1 MIPGKLKSFNG
12 IGFFINWVLSLGIIG
27 YLKLCRPT
35 SGFGGHL
42 YSSSEGHIPQ
52 YSSAGVGA
60 ASYPLYSKYAPYR
73 DSSSFSPSQTSF
85 YRDASDVNGASNG
98 VRFGD
103 DPQDI
108 AYRSSKPNA

>member
-1 MIPGKLKSFNG
+1 M
-12 IGFFINWVLSLGIIG
+12 
-27 YLKLCRPT
+27 
-35 SGFGGHL
+35 
-42 YSSSEGHIPQ
+42 YSKEGHIPQ

-60 ASYPLYSKYAPYR
+60 ASYPQYSKYAPYR
-73 DSSSFSPSQTSF
+73 DTPSFSASPSLNSY
-85 YRDASDVNGASNG
+85 YRDASDLNGASNG

>member
-1 MIPGKLKSFNG
+1 MNLFSIET
-12 IGFFINWVLSLGIIG
+12 FFVNWERFSGIIG

-42 YSSSEGHIPQ
+42 YSNNQGHIPQ

-73 DSSSFSPSQTSF
+73 DSSSSFSPSQSSF
-85 YRDASDVNGASNG
+85 YRDASDLNGASNG
-98 VRFGD
+98 VRFGE

-108 AYRSSKPNA
+108 AYRNSKPNA